1 MEKKIVRNVVNQE
14 FSFRVTRNGQTAEK
28 ITITAESKAAALLR
42 LRSMYPDLRPGS
54 VEDWREEFSL
64 NLQEKTKAAMK
75 YAGITQEELA
85 EKLGTFQ
92 QGISRRLKNGKF
104 TLEELEEMAQAM
116 GGHFR
121 AYFVFGDEEEKFDDD
136 AWRF

>member
-14 FSFRVTRNGQTAEK
+14 FSFRVARNGQTAEK

-64 NLQEKTKAAMK
+64 NLQEKAKAAMK
-75 YAGITQEELA
+75 FSGITQEELA
-85 EKLGTFQ
+85 QKVGTFQ
-92 QGISRRLKNGKF
+92 QGISRRLKTGKF

-121 AYFVFGDEEEKFDDD
+121 AYFVFGDEEGFDDD

>member
-1 MEKKIVRNVVNQE
+1 MEKKIVHNVVNQK

-28 ITITAESKAAALLR
+28 ITVTAESKAAALLR
-42 LRSMYPDLRPGS
+42 LRSMYPDLRPGN

-64 NLQEKTKAAMK
+64 NLEEKAKAAMK
-75 YAGITQEELA
+75 HSGITQQELA

-92 QGISRRLKNGKF
+92 QAISRRLKNGKF
-104 TLEELEEMAQAM
+104 TLEELEKMAQVM

-121 AYFVFGDEEEKFDDD
+121 AYFVFGDEGEFDDD

>member
-14 FSFRVTRNGQTAEK
+14 FSFRVARNGQTAEK

-42 LRSMYPDLRPGS
+42 LRSMYPDLEPGN

-64 NLQEKTKAAMK
+64 NLEEKAKAAMK
-75 YAGITQEELA
+75 RSGVTQETLA
-85 EKLGTFQ
+85 EKLGTYQ
-92 QGISRRLKNGKF
+92 QTISRRLKNGKF
-104 TLEELEEMAQAM
+104 TLEELEQMAQAM

-121 AYFVFGDEEEKFDDD
+121 AYFVFGDEEGFDDD